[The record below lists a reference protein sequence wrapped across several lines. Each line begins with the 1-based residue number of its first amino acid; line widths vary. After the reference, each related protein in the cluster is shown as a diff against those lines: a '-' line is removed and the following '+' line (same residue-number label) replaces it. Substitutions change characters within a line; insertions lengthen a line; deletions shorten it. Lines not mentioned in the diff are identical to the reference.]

1 MEHHFIER
9 NKRMSP
15 LNPKDRSFIS
25 ALSRGLSILQAFCP
39 SSPRMGITEIA
50 NKTKLSKSTVFRLI
64 HTLCTLGYV
73 IPSAEEKKF
82 TLGPKVL
89 ELGFA
94 VLSSLELRE
103 VAQPYLQQLSQ
114 HTKETVN
121 LAILEGWKLIY
132 IERIKTHQILNINL
146 HVGSSL
152 ELFNTA
158 MGRVLAAFQDE
169 GWINRYLRYLED
181 VPEALPYREN
191 KGKKL
196 WLILEGVRKNS
207 YALNNEELTPGLRSI
222 ASPIKDREGRVVG
235 AVNIAVSSGLYSLQR
250 LKKELIRPLQ
260 ETTRAISQALGFR
273 IGEHK

>member
-1 MEHHFIER
+1 
-9 NKRMSP
+9 MST

-64 HTLCTLGYV
+64 HTLCSLGYI

-114 HTKETVN
+114 RTKETVN

-169 GWINRYLRYLED
+169 DWTNQYLRYLEN

-196 WLILEGVRKNS
+196 LLILEGVRKNS

-250 LKKELIRPLQ
+250 LKKELILPLQ

>member
-1 MEHHFIER
+1 MEHHFVVR
-9 NKRMSP
+9 KKRMSA
-15 LNPKDRSFIS
+15 LHPKDRSFIS
-25 ALSRGLSILQAFCP
+25 ALSRGLSILEAFSP
-39 SSPRMGITEIA
+39 SSPRLGITEIA
-50 NKTKLSKSTVFRLI
+50 TKTKLSKSTVFRLI
-64 HTLCTLGYV
+64 HTLCTLGYI

-82 TLGPKVL
+82 TMGPKVL
-89 ELGFA
+89 DLGFA
-94 VLSSLELRE
+94 ALSSLELRE

-114 HTKETVN
+114 RTKETVN

-158 MGRVLAAFQDE
+158 MGRVLAAFQGQD
-169 GWINRYLRYLED
+169 WINRYLQYLEN

-196 WLILEGVRKNS
+196 LLILGEVRKNS

-222 ASPIKDREGRVVG
+222 ASPIWDREGRVGG

-250 LKKELIRPLQ
+250 LKRELALPLQ
-260 ETTRAISQALGFR
+260 ETTRAISRALGFKNGR
-273 IGEHK
+273 T

>member
-9 NKRMSP
+9 KNRMST

-25 ALSRGLSILQAFCP
+25 ALSRGLSILQAFSP

-64 HTLCTLGYV
+64 HTLCSLGYI

-82 TLGPKVL
+82 TLGPKIL

-114 HTKETVN
+114 RTKETVN

-169 GWINRYLRYLED
+169 DWTNQYLRYLEN

-196 WLILEGVRKNS
+196 LLILEEVRKNS
-207 YALNNEELTPGLRSI
+207 YALNNEELTPGLRSV
-222 ASPIKDREGRVVG
+222 ASPLKDREGRVVG

-250 LKKELIRPLQ
+250 LKKELILPLQ
-260 ETTRAISQALGFR
+260 ETTRAISQALGFK

>member
-1 MEHHFIER
+1 
-9 NKRMSP
+9 MST
-15 LNPKDRSFIS
+15 LNPKDRSFVS
-25 ALSRGLSILQAFCP
+25 ALSRGLSILEAFCP
-39 SSPRMGITEIA
+39 SSPRMGITEIS

-64 HTLCTLGYV
+64 HTLCALGYI
-73 IPSAEEKKF
+73 IPLAEEKKF

-114 HTKETVN
+114 RTKETVN
-121 LAILEGWKLIY
+121 LAVLEGWKLIY
-132 IERIKTHQILNINL
+132 IERIKTHQIVNINL

-158 MGRVLAAFQDE
+158 MGRVLAAFHDE
-169 GWINRYLRYLED
+169 DWINQYLRYLEN

-196 WLILEGVRKNS
+196 LLILEEVRKNS
-207 YALNNEELTPGLRSI
+207 YAINNEELTPGLRSV
-222 ASPIKDREGRVVG
+222 ASPIRDREGRVVG
-235 AVNIAVSSGLYSLQR
+235 AVNIAVSSRLYSLER
-250 LKKELIRPLQ
+250 LKKELILPLQ
-260 ETTRAISQALGFR
+260 ETTRAISQALGFKM
-273 IGEHK
+273 GEHK

>member
-1 MEHHFIER
+1 
-9 NKRMSP
+9 MST

-25 ALSRGLSILQAFCP
+25 ALSRGLSILEAFSP
-39 SSPRMGITEIA
+39 SSPRLGITEIA
-50 NKTKLSKSTVFRLI
+50 NKTNLSKSTVFRLI
-64 HTLCTLGYV
+64 HTLCSLGYI

-103 VAQPYLQQLSQ
+103 VAQPYLQRLSQ
-114 HTKETVN
+114 RTKETVN

-169 GWINRYLRYLED
+169 DWTHQYLRYLD
-181 VPEALPYREN
+181 NVPEALPYQEN

-196 WLILEGVRKNS
+196 LLILEEVRKNS
-207 YALNNEELTPGLRSI
+207 YALNNEELTPGLRSV
-222 ASPIKDREGRVVG
+222 ASPIWDRKGRVVG

-250 LKKELIRPLQ
+250 LKKELIPPLQ
-260 ETTRAISQALGFR
+260 ETTRAISQALGFKM
-273 IGEHK
+273 GEHK

>member
-1 MEHHFIER
+1 MEHRFIKR
-9 NKRMSP
+9 NDRMST
-15 LNPKDRSFIS
+15 LNPKDRSFVS
-25 ALSRGLSILQAFCP
+25 ALSRGLSILEAFCP
-39 SSPRMGITEIA
+39 SSPRMGITEIS

-64 HTLCTLGYV
+64 HTLCALGYI
-73 IPSAEEKKF
+73 IPLAEEKKF

-114 HTKETVN
+114 RTKETVN
-121 LAILEGWKLIY
+121 LAVLEGWKLIY
-132 IERIKTHQILNINL
+132 IERIKTHQIVNINL

-158 MGRVLAAFQDE
+158 MGRVLAAFHDE
-169 GWINRYLRYLED
+169 DWINQYLRYLEN

-196 WLILEGVRKNS
+196 LLILEEVRKNS
-207 YALNNEELTPGLRSI
+207 YAINNEELTPGLRSV
-222 ASPIKDREGRVVG
+222 ASPIRDREGRVVG
-235 AVNIAVSSGLYSLQR
+235 AVNIAVSSRLYSLER
-250 LKKELIRPLQ
+250 LKKELILPLQ
-260 ETTRAISQALGFR
+260 ETTRAISQALGFKM
-273 IGEHK
+273 GEHK

>member
-1 MEHHFIER
+1 MEHNSAER
-9 NKRMSP
+9 NDLKAR

-25 ALSRGLSILQAFCP
+25 ALSRGLSILEAFCP

-50 NKTKLSKSTVFRLI
+50 NITKLSKSTVFRLI
-64 HTLCTLGYV
+64 HTLCALGYL

-82 TLGPKVL
+82 TMGPKVL
-89 ELGFA
+89 DLGFA

-114 HTKETVN
+114 RTKETAN

-152 ELFNTA
+152 ELFNSA
-158 MGRVLAAFQDE
+158 MGRVLAAFQNKD
-169 GWINRYLRYLED
+169 WTNQYLRYLENI
-181 VPEALPYREN
+181 PEALPYWEN

-196 WLILEGVRKNS
+196 LMILEEVKRTD
-207 YALNNEELTPGLRSI
+207 YALNNEELIPGLRSI
-222 ASPIKDREGRVVG
+222 ASPVRERKGGVVG
-235 AVNIAVSSGLYSLQR
+235 AVNIAVSSSVYSMQR
-250 LKKELIRPLQ
+250 LKKELILPLQ
-260 ETTRAISQALGFR
+260 QTTRAISQALGYKK
-273 IGEHK
+273 GEHK